1 MKRQTIAYNLL
12 ISSALCGAIFTGCSS
27 TPEPSSSDS
36 PAILSGTDEQIFVGD
51 SIEMNYDPNVIMKRA
66 EAYFEKESFLEAI
79 VEYKHFLDL
88 HRNHML
94 APYAQYKIAMSHY
107 KRFKTIDR
115 DPEPIQE
122 SLAAFRKLVTEFPD
136 SRYEAEAHEKV
147 SSCQEH
153 LALHD
158 LFVGEFYY
166 NRESYLAAAHRFKQ
180 IVERYPHLETAGEA
194 KYHLA
199 ETYEKLG
206 NVEWAKDWLV
216 DLAQKDTDHPFYDRG
231 MQMLTKLQNDHPNLE
246 IPEMPTEQEQ
256 PIRLAKVEPALSPM
270 DILAFPPLEEST
282 SQQPANTLSECSIG
296 SWCESSALT
305 PTPRPITPS
314 PSNASTPATCQAG
327 QWC

>member
-1 MKRQTIAYNLL
+1 MKSQSIVTTLL
-12 ISSALCGAIFTGCSS
+12 AISVLCGILATGCSS
-27 TPEPSSSDS
+27 TPDS
-36 PAILSGTDEQIFVGD
+36 TAPDPQVALSGTDEQIFVGD

-66 EAYFEKESFLEAI
+66 EAYFEKESFLESI

-122 SLAAFRKLVTEFPD
+122 SLAAFQKLVAEFPD
-136 SRYEAEAHEKV
+136 SRYEAEAHEKIT
-147 SSCQEH
+147 SCKKH

-158 LFVGEFYY
+158 LFVGQFYY

-180 IVERYPHLETAGEA
+180 IVEHYPQQETAGEA
-194 KYHLA
+194 KYYLA

-206 NVEWAKDWLV
+206 NIEWAKDWLV
-216 DLAQKDTDHPFYDRG
+216 DLAKQHQDHPFYDRG
-231 MQMLTKLQNDHPNLE
+231 MQMLATLQNNHPNLDV
-246 IPEMPTEQEQ
+246 PEMPTEPEA

-270 DILAFPPLEEST
+270 DILALPPIEDITTRQSAHAP
-282 SQQPANTLSECSIG
+282 SKCSIG
-296 SWCESSALT
+296 SWCESSSLT
-305 PTPRPITPS
+305 PLPRPIS
-314 PSNASTPATCQAG
+314 PFLSNTSSDATCQPG

>member
-1 MKRQTIAYNLL
+1 MKPQSFVNRFLAMIVLYGVIA
-12 ISSALCGAIFTGCSS
+12 TGCSS
-27 TPEPSSSDS
+27 TPDPTPTD
-36 PAILSGTDEQIFVGD
+36 PQVALSGTDEQIFVGD

-94 APYAQYKIAMSHY
+94 APYAQYKIATSHY

-122 SLAAFRKLVTEFPD
+122 SLASFRKLLTEFPD
-136 SRYEAEAHEKV
+136 NRYETEAHEKIT
-147 SSCQEH
+147 SCQEH

-158 LFVGEFYY
+158 LFVGQFYY
-166 NRESYLAAAHRFKQ
+166 NRESYLAAAHRFKH
-180 IVERYPHLETAGEA
+180 IVERYPALETAGEA

-206 NVEWAKDWLV
+206 NVEWAKDWLI
-216 DLAQKDTDHPFYDRG
+216 DLVQDHGDHPFYESG
-231 MQMLTKLQNDHPNLE
+231 MQMLTKLQSEHPNLD
-246 IPEMPTEQEQ
+246 IPDMPNEQEE
-256 PIRLAKVEPALSPM
+256 PIRLAKVEPELSPL
-270 DILAFPPLEEST
+270 DILAFPPLEEEFT
-282 SQQPANTLSECSIG
+282 SGKAVKPSECSIG
-296 SWCESSALT
+296 SWCESL
-305 PTPRPITPS
+305 PRTSSPRQTS
-314 PSNASTPATCQAG
+314 PSLSNSSIRETCQPG